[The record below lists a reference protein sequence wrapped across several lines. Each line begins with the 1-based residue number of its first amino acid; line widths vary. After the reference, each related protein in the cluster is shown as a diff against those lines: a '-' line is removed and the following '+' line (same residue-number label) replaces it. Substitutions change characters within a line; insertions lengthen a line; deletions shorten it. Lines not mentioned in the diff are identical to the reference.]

1 MSKASIIGAILGF
14 IIFRS
19 FYGAF
24 FGYIIGTFFS
34 SAITSSSNQNSRNS
48 SNASFSSGNSQYGFA
63 NALLILSASVMKA
76 DGIVKKSELEY
87 VKQFF
92 NRQFPP
98 SYAQQYILRFREIL
112 KNDYNVATE
121 CIRINNIMS
130 IDQRLFLIQYLFGI
144 AQADGHESE
153 SEVNLIE
160 QIARYFRISD
170 VEFQQLKSMFYKDAS
185 NAYKVLGIESSAIES
200 EIKKAYRKMAVKH
213 HPDKYNQMGE
223 EHQKAAK
230 EKFQK
235 LQEAYETIKKERGI
249 K

>member
-1 MSKASIIGAILGF
+1 MNKASIIGAILGF

-19 FYGAF
+19 FYGVF
-24 FGYIIGTFFS
+24 FGYAIGTFFS
-34 SAITSSSNQNSRNS
+34 SSILGSSSKNNRRS
-48 SNASFSSGNSQYGFA
+48 STASFSAGNSHNGFA

-98 SYAQQYILRFREIL
+98 MYAQQYILKFRDIL
-112 KNDYNVATE
+112 KNDYNVANE
-121 CIRINNIMS
+121 CSQINNIMS

-144 AQADGHESE
+144 AQADGHVST

-160 QIARYFRISD
+160 RIANYFRISD
-170 VEFQQLKSMFYKDAS
+170 LEFQQLKSMFYKDAS
-185 NAYKVLGIESSAIES
+185 NAYKVLGTDSSATDI
-200 EIKKAYRKMAVKH
+200 EIKKAYRKMAIKH

-235 LQEAYETIKKERGI
+235 LQDAYETIKKERGF